1 MAGISLLMGCKQD
14 KSNNWTD
21 RAIETASLHFQG
33 MIENLPSDTLYPRS
47 VSDGKTTLVNPHDWT
62 SGFFPGSLWYLYAL
76 TGEQHWK
83 DQAHKRTLALTEIQ
97 FDSTTHDLGFMIY
110 CSMGNG
116 LRFADKEEYKPA
128 MINGA
133 RTLTSRFNP
142 NVGSIR
148 SWDFGPWQFPVIID
162 NMMNLEYLY
171 WAWEETKEESFKH
184 IANTH
189 AQTTYNHHFRPDF
202 STWHVLDYDTIT
214 GLPITKQTYQGYSD
228 ESIWARGQA
237 WAVYGYT
244 LTYRATRENHYLERA
259 KQSAN
264 LFLVHENLPEDK
276 IPYWDFNDPAI
287 PNVPR
292 DVSAATI
299 LASALLEL
307 STYLPEENY
316 FHIAEDIL
324 QNLASDNYLAQ
335 PGSNNHFILKHST
348 GHMPVDSEVDVP
360 LNYADYYFLEAIYR
374 YRNLKDN
381 NMVF

>member
-1 MAGISLLMGCKQD
+1 MKTFSEIKQ
-14 KSNNWTD
+14 
-21 RAIETASLHFQG
+21 Q
-33 MIENLPSDTLYPRS
+33 
-47 VSDGKTTLVNPHDWT
+47 
-62 SGFFPGSLWYLYAL
+62 
-76 TGEQHWK
+76 
-83 DQAHKRTLALTEIQ
+83 
-97 FDSTTHDLGFMIY
+97 
-110 CSMGNG
+110 
-116 LRFADKEEYKPA
+116 
-128 MINGA
+128 
-133 RTLTSRFNP
+133 
-142 NVGSIR
+142 
-148 SWDFGPWQFPVIID
+148 
-162 NMMNLEYLY
+162 
-171 WAWEETKEESFKH
+171 
-184 IANTH
+184 
-189 AQTTYNHHFRPDF
+189 
-202 STWHVLDYDTIT
+202 VLTIT
-214 GLPITKQTYQGYSD
+214 GQPITKQTYQGYSD